1 MADWLPKPVFIWREW
16 RTAARQGLPTLILSI
31 SGSLSNERVKES
43 GIALLQGLPCAQPAP
58 FPEGSGTLLELLQN
72 LVAWPLPD
80 MGVPPGQTLGSE
92 TACGRAERRVWGLAS
107 PTASRGAVPM
117 HLTHHSFQIH
127 LAYSLSGP
135 SQIAAFCFC

>member
-58 FPEGSGTLLELLQN
+58 FPEGSGTLCWSCCKTWWHGHCQIWEFLQDRPLGLRQ
-72 LVAWPLPD
+72 LVAEQREGSGVWHLPLPPE
-80 MGVPPGQTLGSE
+80 GLCPCTLPTTASKFTSL
-92 TACGRAERRVWGLAS
+92 TACQGL
-107 PTASRGAVPM
+107 PK
-117 HLTHHSFQIH
+117 
-127 LAYSLSGP
+127 
-135 SQIAAFCFC
+135 